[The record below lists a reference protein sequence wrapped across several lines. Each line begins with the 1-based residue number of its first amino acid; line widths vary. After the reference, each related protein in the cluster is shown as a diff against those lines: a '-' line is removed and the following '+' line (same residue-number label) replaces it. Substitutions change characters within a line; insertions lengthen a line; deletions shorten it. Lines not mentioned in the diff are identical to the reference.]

1 MNNKEAVLVY
11 GPSQYPYKFNET
23 HPFHPLRLELTY
35 SLLEELGAV
44 QNQPLI
50 QPSAA
55 TKTELELIHD
65 PRFIE
70 AVIAGGEGRLPDSAA
85 EAYGLKTEDTPLF
98 PHMHEAAA
106 HLVGGTLRACDAV
119 LADGYLHAFHLG
131 GGLHHGFRGR
141 ASGFCIYNDSSIAI
155 EYMRQKYGVR
165 ILYVDTDAHH
175 GDGVQWAFYDDPDV
189 CTLSLHETGR
199 YLFPGTGHVTEKGSG
214 KGYGFSI
221 NVPLDA
227 FTEDESF
234 LDVYQSAFT
243 EVADFFKPDIIV
255 TQNGADAHYLDP
267 LSHLHVSMNVYREI
281 PRLAHQL
288 AHTYCGGKWVAVGG
302 GGYDKWRVVP
312 RAWALIWL
320 EMSGQ
325 TAFANDHVPQA
336 WIDKWK
342 DKAEETLPTTWTDA
356 TIPEI
361 PRRKEITAKNNLTL
375 EKALYHIRTEKQAAQ
390 KQGEKHE

>member
-1 MNNKEAVLVY
+1 
-11 GPSQYPYKFNET
+11 
-23 HPFHPLRLELTY
+23 
-35 SLLEELGAV
+35 
-44 QNQPLI
+44 
-50 QPSAA
+50 
-55 TKTELELIHD
+55 
-65 PRFIE
+65 
-70 AVIAGGEGRLPDSAA
+70 
-85 EAYGLKTEDTPLF
+85 
-98 PHMHEAAA
+98 
-106 HLVGGTLRACDAV
+106 
-119 LADGYLHAFHLG
+119 
-131 GGLHHGFRGR
+131 
-141 ASGFCIYNDSSIAI
+141 
-155 EYMRQKYGVR
+155 
-165 ILYVDTDAHH
+165 
-175 GDGVQWAFYDDPDV
+175 
-189 CTLSLHETGR
+189 
-199 YLFPGTGHVTEKGSG
+199 
-214 KGYGFSI
+214 
-221 NVPLDA
+221 
-227 FTEDESF
+227 
-234 LDVYQSAFT
+234 
-243 EVADFFKPDIIV
+243 
-255 TQNGADAHYLDP
+255 
-267 LSHLHVSMNVYREI
+267 MNVYREI